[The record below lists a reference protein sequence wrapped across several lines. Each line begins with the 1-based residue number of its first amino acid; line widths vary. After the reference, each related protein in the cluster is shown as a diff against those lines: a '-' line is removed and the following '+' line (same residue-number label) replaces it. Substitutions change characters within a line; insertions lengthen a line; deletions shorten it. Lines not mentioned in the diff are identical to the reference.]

1 MFMSISL
8 DDIKNLETLSRLR
21 LSDESRQSLQGEIS
35 SIIEYV
41 GHINDLDLGFVDNS
55 TMMHAHKN
63 VVREDTPTILKYSK
77 DYTDAESYQMQRNM
91 ILDNVPNRDGDFI
104 KVKQVIK
111 K

>member
-1 MFMSISL
+1 MSINI

-21 LSDESRQSLQGEIS
+21 LSDDARQSLLGEIS

-41 GHINDLDLGFVDNS
+41 GQINDLDLGVVDNS
-55 TMMHAHKN
+55 AMLHAHKN
-63 VVREDTPTILKYSK
+63 VAREDASVAFNNFNFTTETGSYRLQR
-77 DYTDAESYQMQRNM
+77 DAMLE
-91 ILDNVPNRDGDFI
+91 NVANRQGDFI

>member
-1 MFMSISL
+1 MSINI

-21 LSDESRQSLQGEIS
+21 MSDDSRQSLLGEIS

-41 GHINDLDLGFVDNS
+41 GHINDLDLGVVDNS
-55 TMMHAHKN
+55 TMMHIHKN
-63 VVREDTPTILKYSK
+63 VVRP
-77 DYTDAESYQMQRNM
+77 DYTENQNNKDADSLYELQRNM
-91 ILDNVPNRDGDFI
+91 ILDNAPNKDGDFI

>member
-1 MFMSISL
+1 MSISI

-21 LSDESRQSLQGEIS
+21 LSDEGRASLLSEIS

-41 GHINDLDLGFVDNS
+41 GHINDLDLGSIDNS
-55 TMMHAHKN
+55 TMLHAHKN
-63 VVREDTPTILKYSK
+63 VVREDSTSK
-77 DYTDAESYQMQRNM
+77 PYELDRNM
-91 ILDNVPNRDGDFI
+91 ILDNVPNRQGDFI

>member
-1 MFMSISL
+1 MSISI

-21 LSDESRQSLQGEIS
+21 LDDEGRASLLGEIS

-41 GHINDLDLGFVDNS
+41 GHINDLDLGVVDNS
-55 TMMHAHKN
+55 TMLHAHKN
-63 VVREDTPTILKYSK
+63 VVREDSHIISDEL
-77 DYTDAESYQMQRNM
+77 QRDM
-91 ILDNVPNRDGDFI
+91 ILDNVPNRQGDFI

>member
-1 MFMSISL
+1 MSINI

-21 LSDESRQSLQGEIS
+21 LSEDGRQSLLSEIS

-55 TMMHAHKN
+55 TMMHTHKN
-63 VVREDTPTILKYSK
+63 VVREDVLFVSGRVGNAYGL
-77 DYTDAESYQMQRNM
+77 QRDM
-91 ILDNVPNRDGDFI
+91 ILDNAPNRYGDFI

>member
-1 MFMSISL
+1 MSISI

-21 LSDESRQSLQGEIS
+21 LGDEGRASLLGEIS

-41 GHINDLDLGFVDNS
+41 GHINDLDLGPVDNS
-55 TMMHAHKN
+55 TMLHAHKN
-63 VVREDTPTILKYSK
+63 VVREDVSVLPG
-77 DYTDAESYQMQRNM
+77 SYQLQRNT
-91 ILDNVPNRDGDFI
+91 ILDNAPNRDGDFI